1 MMDGGSE
8 SLQISPEVACVS
20 GFNFGNCGW
29 APQNSQL
36 ACCVAVNSSRRCIL
50 TVRSPNFLP
59 LDRGRSEI
67 RLVPP
72 ANDEERHVPL
82 AQRRSSFVLADL
94 PPDFVR
100 TVLDSAEDPDKHAW
114 SLAWMSKEA
123 QLSTH
128 IPRIPAHRPGSPPD
142 DQIENLL
149 QARQLHYDSRQDGLH
164 WLQQGSPPRDAWSSP
179 PRRHP
184 PVVFTHNTP
193 QHDTQHASARHWHLL
208 PTESLPRRR
217 ARYVGGSTPRMALY
231 QGLPLPALIFISAYL
246 QAVGYIRPSI

>member
-1 MMDGGSE
+1 MDGGSE

-20 GFNFGNCGW
+20 GFNLGNCGW

-82 AQRRSSFVLADL
+82 AQRRSSSVLADL
-94 PPDFVR
+94 PPDFVQ
-100 TVLDSAEDPDKHAW
+100 TVLDSAEDRDKHAW

-123 QLSTH
+123 QLSVEPTLCRH
-128 IPRIPAHRPGSPPD
+128 ISLESRHTAQLLRRTITSKASSKHANCITTRVRTVYIGCNRALRLGTLGVVHLADILLSSSHETRPRTAMEP
-142 DQIENLL
+142 
-149 QARQLHYDSRQDGLH
+149 
-164 WLQQGSPPRDAWSSP
+164 P
-179 PRRHP
+179 PRRSH
-184 PVVFTHNTP
+184 
-193 QHDTQHASARHWHLL
+193 RL
-208 PTESLPRRR
+208 
-217 ARYVGGSTPRMALY
+217 VGE
-231 QGLPLPALIFISAYL
+231 
-246 QAVGYIRPSI
+246 YIA